1 MTTPSR
7 GSFDFQAYVHLLL
20 ARKWWLILAFVLGT
34 TCATAY
40 SYQLPPLYR
49 ASTLILVEP
58 QRIPAAYV
66 SSTVTSTVQE
76 RLSTISQQILSRTNL
91 ERIIL
96 QFYLYQR
103 QSPTGSRDAPSETV
117 QQYLRELL
125 GQRVTQVINR
135 FIPTFDQSGPPME
148 VLVDRMRQDI
158 EVKVMGGNNAFS
170 IAYVGADPLVIMKV
184 TNILAS
190 LFIDENLRIREQQ
203 AEGTS
208 EFLATEH
215 AEAKKEL
222 EKQEKALKEF
232 KEKHMGALPEQMTT
246 NLRTLDRLQVELQT
260 INDALKSAEDRK
272 LLYQVQLTDLE
283 KQIAGLK
290 AGTTPDTG
298 TSGLLSRIEQLKEE
312 LTRLQAQ
319 YKGNYPD
326 IGLLKNQIRE
336 LEEQLVRGDM
346 LEKVANPSATPSL
359 TLISPLFTTQRQAFS
374 VQLQAINTEISA
386 LRAKQNRT
394 TALIKDYENKVEI
407 SFANEQLLLDL
418 TRDYEMSRQN
428 YQALLQKRLNA
439 RVSENLEK
447 RQKAEQFRIIDPAK
461 VPEKPFKPDRV
472 KIVLLGSLLS
482 LGAGSGL
489 IFLREFLKPSYRR
502 LEDLQ
507 ETVHL
512 PVLAT
517 IPAYHAVQGTAQPLV
532 TQQQSDSLIAEQ
544 YRLLYT
550 RIMHATAGKPQTIFA
565 ISSAIKGEG
574 KTTTSLN
581 LALTA
586 ARDFGKQTLLLEG
599 DFKNPSFRTY
609 LGLDTPVS
617 LMEVILNQADLA
629 SSLIN
634 FGHPNLAVLPF
645 GYNAKNSASL
655 LSSQEFSNILT
666 RLRERYELILIDS
679 PPILSLPDMPII
691 EQLVDAILLVVRAE
705 MTPKDAVVT
714 GIHSL
719 ATQKLL
725 GIIFN
730 GVRSSRPSYYR
741 HVYSRA

>member
-7 GSFDFQAYVHLLL
+7 GSFDFQTYIHLLL

-96 QFYLYQR
+96 QFHLYQR
-103 QSPTGSRDAPSETV
+103 QSPTGSRGAPSETV
-117 QQYLRELL
+117 QQYLRELI

-135 FIPTFDQSGPPME
+135 FIPTFDQSVPPME

-170 IAYVGADPLVIMKV
+170 IAYVGADPLIIMKV

-222 EKQEKALKEF
+222 ETQEKALKEF

-272 LLYQVQLTDLE
+272 ILYQAQLTDLE
-283 KQIAGLK
+283 RQIAGLK

-298 TSGLLSRIEQLKEE
+298 ASGLISRIEQLKEE

-319 YKGNYPD
+319 YKENYPD
-326 IGLLKNQIRE
+326 IGLLKKQIRE
-336 LEEQLVRGDM
+336 LEEQLVRGDA
-346 LEKVANPSATPSL
+346 LEKVANSSATPSH
-359 TLISPLFTTQRQAFS
+359 TLISPSFTTQRQAIN
-374 VQLQAINTEISA
+374 VQLQAINAEISA
-386 LRAKQNRT
+386 LRGKQNRT

-407 SFANEQLLLDL
+407 TFANEQLLLDL

-482 LGAGSGL
+482 LGAGGGL

-517 IPAYHAVQGTAQPLV
+517 IPAYDAVQGTDQPLI

-550 RIMHATAGKPQTIFA
+550 RIIAATAGKPQTVFA
-565 ISSAIKGEG
+565 ISSAIEGEG
-574 KTTTSLN
+574 KTITSLN

-586 ARDFGKQTLLLEG
+586 ARDFGKQTLLIEG
-599 DFKNPSFRTY
+599 DFKHPAFQKY
-609 LGLDTPVS
+609 LGLHRPVT
-617 LMEVILNQADLA
+617 LMDVLLNQADLP

-645 GYNAKNSASL
+645 GHSVKNSVTM
-655 LSSQEFSNILT
+655 LSSQEFSDILV
-666 RLRERYELILIDS
+666 RLRERYELILD
-679 PPILSLPDMPII
+679 
-691 EQLVDAILLVVRAE
+691 
-705 MTPKDAVVT
+705 
-714 GIHSL
+714 
-719 ATQKLL
+719 
-725 GIIFN
+725 
-730 GVRSSRPSYYR
+730 
-741 HVYSRA
+741 